1 MAWFMIMTHGDSL
14 MTHGWWRHDFVISD
28 MPLAIITLYS
38 LSTTESKFS
47 LFIFFEFGF
56 WLFPSFLDSNTF
68 YDHQD
73 RTNHQR
79 SYTGIW
85 FMVQE
90 VITWRRIRVVAVLV
104 HGLFLGNLWSHY
116 WIVLSVHKSG
126 PKVYIRTIWS
136 WAKSTKYK
144 NDKDVLIFTSGST
157 STRSN
162 IHFCSRPTSNLCQKY
177 TFVSWNSPSKTLR
190 NQESYSHVQWSV

>member
-1 MAWFMIMTHGDSL
+1 
-14 MTHGWWRHDFVISD
+14 MTHGWWRHDYVISD

-79 SYTGIW
+79 SYMGIW
-85 FMVQE
+85 FMVQLGANH
-90 VITWRRIRVVAVLV
+90 VTAYTCRSSF
-104 HGLFLGNLWSHY
+104 GPLFPENLWSRY
-116 WIVLSVHKSG
+116 WIVLLVHFQKLDQKCIFEQFEIGS
-126 PKVYIRTIWS
+126 
-136 WAKSTKYK
+136 KSTFYH
-144 NDKDVLIFTSGST
+144 VIIIF
-157 STRSN
+157 
-162 IHFCSRPTSNLCQKY
+162 LY
-177 TFVSWNSPSKTLR
+177 VS
-190 NQESYSHVQWSV
+190 